1 MAISSRGRRRSQRLE
16 DSRESSLLPE
26 LLSPSS
32 MPPPGDEFGNGG
44 WQGGERVLRK
54 GVFIG

>member
-16 DSRESSLLPE
+16 YSKGGSLLLE
-26 LLSPSS
+26 FLSPSS
-32 MPPPGDEFGNGG
+32 MPPPGDEFGNGE